1 MLDLMKRQSVDLLI
15 DQFWKNGY
23 LTISRKFG
31 TYLPEPQR
39 MGGFD
44 VDIIARYKK
53 DYAIG
58 ITINEEDIDNP
69 LLKRKIE
76 FLATRQTKSSNK
88 DVLLFIGVPNDL
100 KKKIEFIISTL
111 DENVRKNIKIQ
122 FFNHELNSN
131 TKSKK
136 KKTFLN

>member
-1 MLDLMKRQSVDLLI
+1 MKRQSVDLLI

-44 VDIIARYKK
+44 VDIVARYKK

-58 ITINEEDIDNP
+58 ITLNEEELDNP
-69 LLKRKIE
+69 ELKNKIQ
-76 FLATRQTKSSNK
+76 FLATRQTKFTNK
-88 DVLLFIGVPNDL
+88 KVLLFIGIPNDL
-100 KKKIEFIISTL
+100 RKKIEFIISTL

-122 FFNHELNSN
+122 FFIHEINSN
-131 TKSKK
+131 NKTKK

>member
-1 MLDLMKRQSVDLLI
+1 MKRQSVDLLI

-44 VDIIARYKK
+44 VDIVARYKK

-58 ITINEEDIDNP
+58 ITLNEEDLDNP
-69 LLKRKIE
+69 ELKNKIQ

-88 DVLLFIGVPNDL
+88 DVLLFVGIPNDL

-122 FFNHELNSN
+122 FFNNNLVSN
-131 TKSKK
+131 TKTKK
-136 KKTFLN
+136 RKTFLN

>member
-31 TYLPEPQR
+31 TYLPEPKR

-44 VDIIARYKK
+44 VDIVARYKK

-58 ITINEEDIDNP
+58 ITLNEEDLDNP
-69 LLKRKIE
+69 ELKNKIE
-76 FLATRQTKSSNK
+76 FLATRQTKFSNK
-88 DVLLFIGVPNDL
+88 KVLLFVGIPNDL
-100 KKKIEFIISTL
+100 RKKMEFIISTL
-111 DENVRKNIKIQ
+111 DENIRKNIKIQ
-122 FFNHELNSN
+122 FLNHEPISN
-131 TKSKK
+131 TKTKK
-136 KKTFLN
+136 KKTFFN

>member
-15 DQFWKNGY
+15 GQFWKNGY
-23 LTISRKFG
+23 LTISRKYG

-39 MGGFD
+39 MGGFE
-44 VDIIARYKK
+44 VDIVARYKK

-58 ITINEEDIDNP
+58 ITLNEEDLENP
-69 LLKRKIE
+69 ELKNKIH

-88 DVLLFIGVPNDL
+88 DVLLFVGIPSDL
-100 KKKIEFIISTL
+100 RKKIEFIISTM

-122 FFNHELNSN
+122 FFNHPLNSDN
-131 TKSKK
+131 KSKK